1 MLDFFIQTFQ
11 VKCLDGDALPIPVAK
26 ALTAAAAV
34 SSSSFWINT
43 DWDTI
48 GFEHQESKKLSA

>member
-1 MLDFFIQTFQ
+1 MLRCENHQTCIREKLLEQMLDFFIQTFQ

-34 SSSSFWINT
+34 SSSSF
-43 DWDTI
+43 
-48 GFEHQESKKLSA
+48 

>member
-34 SSSSFWINT
+34 SSSSF
-43 DWDTI
+43 
-48 GFEHQESKKLSA
+48 